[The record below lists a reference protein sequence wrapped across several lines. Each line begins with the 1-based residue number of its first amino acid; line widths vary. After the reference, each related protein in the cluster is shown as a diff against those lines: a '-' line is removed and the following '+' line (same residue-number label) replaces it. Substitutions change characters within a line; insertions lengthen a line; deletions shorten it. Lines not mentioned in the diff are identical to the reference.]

1 MPGDPREC
9 REHANRCWALAS
21 QVTNSALRE
30 SLVETAQR
38 WSRLALD
45 LKAMDGLLEQW
56 RQEDMTEGESKKAGY
71 STP

>member
-38 WSRLALD
+38 WSRLAID
-45 LKAMDGLLEQW
+45 LEAMDGLLEQW